1 MVPKNVLWNWAG
13 NYPII
18 VSHHIQGF
26 VCSSKGA
33 MKHFFGYGKK
43 CSRPLAML
51 LWTCKPNI
59 HNFSASNRGPTISH
73 DSPLALSCS
82 FENPHF
88 FFSTLCNF
96 SHWVLGVQR
105 PFIDASHWEHTCTP
119 FQIFWKTGK
128 QWLATCRAHLVITF
142 LCSWTLGCL
151 KGYHKHTLERR
162 KRKEGATGQ
171 GIVFGAAPAERNHW
185 A

>member
-1 MVPKNVLWNWAG
+1 MFCETGQEIIRSLLVIIFKVLCVPPKGQWNTFSNTVRNVPDLWQCCCEHASQI
-13 NYPII
+13 YII
-18 VSHHIQGF
+18 VLQATGDLQ
-26 VCSSKGA
+26 
-33 MKHFFGYGKK
+33 
-43 CSRPLAML
+43 SRMIARL
-51 LWTCKPNI
+51 LCPAALKT
-59 HNFSASNRGPTISH
+59 PT
-73 DSPLALSCS
+73 
-82 FENPHF
+82 F